1 MLSTPQIPT
10 DIALAGRLQAVRAR
24 IEAAAIAFGRATA
37 GITLLAVSKG
47 QPVQRLQ
54 AAVALGLTEFGE
66 NYVNEAVPK
75 IKALA
80 GHKVRWHFIG
90 RIQANKTR
98 LITTHFDWVHGIDR
112 IAVAQ
117 RLSEQRDP
125 QMPPLNVCVQINIMF
140 EQSKGGCAVASAAP
154 LLDAI
159 SALPNIKLRG
169 LMCMLP
175 YAANEQVQH
184 DGFGRMRKLFE
195 QTQRRGIPL
204 DTLSMGM
211 SDDLEAAV
219 VEGTTLLRIGTALFG
234 PRPKPPSD
242 LALP

>member
-10 DIALAGRLQAVRAR
+10 DRVLAGRLQAVRAR
-24 IEAAAIAFGRATA
+24 IEAAALGSGRTSR
-37 GITLLAVSKG
+37 GISLLAVSKG
-47 QPVQRLQ
+47 QTAQRIE

-66 NYVNEAVPK
+66 NYVKEALPK

-80 GHKVRWHFIG
+80 GLGLCWHFIG

-98 LITTHFDWVHGIDR
+98 HIATHFDWVHGVDR
-112 IAVAQ
+112 IGIAQ

-125 QMPPLNVCVQINIMF
+125 QLPPLNVCVQINIMG
-140 EQSKGGCAVASAAP
+140 EHSKGGCAVLTAP
-154 LLDAI
+154 ALLPAI
-159 SALPNIKLRG
+159 AALPNLKLRG

-175 YAANEQVQH
+175 YQASDEVQH
-184 DGFGRMRKLFE
+184 ESFGRMRKLYDA
-195 QTQRRGIPL
+195 TRLRGIPV

-219 VEGTTLLRIGTALFG
+219 EQGTTLLRIGTALFG
-234 PRPKPPSD
+234 PRPQPASLTPV
-242 LALP
+242 P